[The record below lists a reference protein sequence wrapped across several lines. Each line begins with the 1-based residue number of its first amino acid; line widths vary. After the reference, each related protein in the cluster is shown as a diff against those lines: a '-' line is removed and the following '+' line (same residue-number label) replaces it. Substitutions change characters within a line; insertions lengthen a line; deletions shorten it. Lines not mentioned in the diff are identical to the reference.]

1 MHSSEDSAAS
11 LSAGNGCSGMEVS
24 SFFLLVHGQRSP
36 RGEGQVDMSLG
47 SPGDGLISQTWKG
60 GMIKPQ
66 ENPGEMIY
74 ETNPIGGEAKRQG
87 KRIPA
92 IYKARLQF

>member
-1 MHSSEDSAAS
+1 MVKEP
-11 LSAGNGCSGMEVS
+11 
-24 SFFLLVHGQRSP
+24 RSP

-47 SPGDGLISQTWKG
+47 SPEDGLISQTWKEG
-60 GMIKPQ
+60 TIKPQ
-66 ENPGEMIY
+66 ENPGEMIHQ
-74 ETNPIGGEAKRQG
+74 TNPIGGEAKRQG

>member
-11 LSAGNGCSGMEVS
+11 LSAGSGRSGMEVS

-36 RGEGQVDMSLG
+36 RGEGQVD
-47 SPGDGLISQTWKG
+47 LISQTWKG